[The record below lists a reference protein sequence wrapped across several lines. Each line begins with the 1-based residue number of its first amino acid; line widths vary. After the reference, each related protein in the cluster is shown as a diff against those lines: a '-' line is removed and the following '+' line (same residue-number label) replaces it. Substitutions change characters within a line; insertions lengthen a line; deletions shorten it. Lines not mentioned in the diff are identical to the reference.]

1 MLNGWLVPDWP
12 APANV
17 RALATTRHGGV
28 SVTPYASL
36 NLGGHVGDD
45 PLAVAANRAR
55 LREMLPSEPVWLN
68 QVHGAGIVNA
78 AQAEGVP
85 QADGSYSRKPG
96 TVCAVLTADCLPVLL
111 CDRAG
116 TVVAAAH
123 AGWRGLANGV
133 VEAAVQSM
141 AVDTGDILAWLGP
154 AIGPEAFEVGGEVRE
169 AFMRLAP
176 EAELAFQPHKDG
188 KWLADIFLLARQ
200 RLARVGVSRVFG
212 GGECTC
218 RDRERFYSYRREGA
232 TGRMGSLIW
241 LV

>member
-1 MLNGWLVPDWP
+1 MLNDWLLPDWP

-17 RALATTRHGGV
+17 RALVTTRHGGV
-28 SVTPYASL
+28 SVSPYASL
-36 NLGGHVGDD
+36 NLGDHVGDD

-78 AQAEGVP
+78 AQVSGIP

-141 AVDTGDILAWLGP
+141 AVERGEILAWLGP

-169 AFMRLAP
+169 TFMRLAP
-176 EAELAFQPHKDG
+176 EAELAFRPHKDG

-200 RLARVGVSRVFG
+200 RLARMGISQVFG
-212 GGECTC
+212 GGVCTC
-218 RDRERFYSYRREGA
+218 RDHERFYSYRREGV

-241 LV
+241 LE